1 MIILRG
7 SDLHGTKNINKEVNN
22 ITTVRQFSKLSKS
35 YLFLFNTRKWK
46 NIFVRK
52 DTFMDGKMVCPIV
65 INDNSSFKLQHFKL
79 TMGKAV
85 PVPPSQEPISE
96 ILTWTFIFV
105 ENQQILKFISGVND
119 LLQKLKFKYFTFTPC
134 LHFFLSLVFT
144 AVSQ

>member
-7 SDLHGTKNINKEVNN
+7 SVLHGTKNINKEVNN

-65 INDNSSFKLQHFKL
+65 INDNSSFKL
-79 TMGKAV
+79 
-85 PVPPSQEPISE
+85 
-96 ILTWTFIFV
+96 
-105 ENQQILKFISGVND
+105 
-119 LLQKLKFKYFTFTPC
+119 
-134 LHFFLSLVFT
+134 
-144 AVSQ
+144 